1 MLVLEARPVEVL
13 WDEVLP
19 IEARLLP
26 ADLAVIDAVLCDPA
40 VLEPIVAHWQGEAE
54 RRGRSSA
61 RHGRPTIAAATYVRL
76 MVVKQRYGW
85 GYERLVREVGDSLSL
100 RRFCR
105 IGLGQRVPDES
116 TIRKLTRRLGP
127 DVVAAMT
134 RAVIAKGVRETHFR
148 ARAVRIDSTVVEAD
162 VRYPTD
168 AGLAGDAVR
177 LLAREGKRAAALV
190 AGGAAAMRDRSR
202 AVGRQLR
209 ALGRAVK
216 RRTGEAKDDVLRLTG
231 ECGKLAAASV
241 RDARRL
247 AERLRA
253 AARGRG
259 AQAKLRAAAR
269 LEQTIE
275 LAEKVCEQIRK
286 RLAGE
291 PISDRLVSLADP
303 DARPI
308 RKGKAGKPTEF
319 GSVHQ
324 IAEITPHTRKGA
336 RGFVLPPAT
345 APGNPGE
352 EKLLPATVAE
362 LERLGLAPAEVA
374 VDGGFPVRSTS
385 EAFEPLAPERL
396 FIAGKRSTAAAGE
409 QAHARP
415 AGRLP
420 HRQRGPPQP
429 PQTRLRPAPQP
440 PQGRR
445 AHQDLGRLER
455 LGLQPR
461 HLRPLRR
468 PTRLKASRQARQTTT
483 GPRNHRD
490 GRADRTRRGR
500 FFSPSPPTAVN
511 PGQVD

>member
-1 MLVLEARPVEVL
+1 MLVVEARPVELL

-19 IEARLLP
+19 IEARQIP
-26 ADLAVIDAVLCDPA
+26 AELAVIDGGLDDSAVLA
-40 VLEPIVAHWQGEAE
+40 AFAAHWQREAE
-54 RRGRSSA
+54 QRGRSTA
-61 RHGRPTIAAATYVRL
+61 RHGRPTVPAATYVRL
-76 MVVKQRYGW
+76 MVIKQCNGW
-85 GYERLVREVGDSLSL
+85 GYERLVREVSDSLHL

-105 IGLGQRVPDES
+105 IPLSERVPDES
-116 TIRKLTRRLGP
+116 TLRKLTRRLGP
-127 DVVAAMT
+127 EVVEEIS
-134 RAVIAKGVRETHFR
+134 RAVIVKGVRETRFR

-177 LLAREGKRAAALV
+177 WLAREGKRAGALV

-202 AVGRQLR
+202 AIGRQLR
-209 ALGRAVK
+209 ELSCAVK
-216 RRTGEAKDDVLRLTG
+216 RRTGDAKDEVLRLTG
-231 ECGKLAAASV
+231 ECGRLAAASI

-247 AERLRA
+247 AAQLRA

-259 AQAKLRAAAR
+259 ARAKLRAARR

-275 LAEKVCEQIRK
+275 LAERVCEQIRK

-352 EKLLPATVAE
+352 EKLLPATIAE
-362 LERLGLAPAEVA
+362 LERLGLKPAEVA

-385 EAFEPLAPERL
+385 AAFESLEPERL
-396 FIAGKRSTAAAGE
+396 FIAGKRSTAAGASKRTRDRLASYRTGSEGRISHLKRDYGLRRSRLRGE
-409 QAHARP
+409 QGTKTWVGWSALAYNLDTY
-415 AGRLP
+415 AIY
-420 HRQRGPPQP
+420 
-429 PQTRLRPAPQP
+429 AV
-440 PQGRR
+440 
-445 AHQDLGRLER
+445 
-455 LGLQPR
+455 
-461 HLRPLRR
+461 
-468 PTRLKASRQARQTTT
+468 
-483 GPRNHRD
+483 RD
-490 GRADRTRRGR
+490 A
-500 FFSPSPPTAVN
+500 
-511 PGQVD
+511 

>member
-1 MLVLEARPVEVL
+1 VLAGVRMLQLEARPVELL

-19 IEARLLP
+19 IEARQLP
-26 ADLAVIDAVLCDPA
+26 ADLAVIDRVLDDPA
-40 VLEPIVAHWQGEAE
+40 VLAPIVAHWEREAE
-54 RRGRSSA
+54 RRGRSSVG
-61 RHGRPTIAAATYVRL
+61 HGRPTIPAATYVRL
-76 MVVKQRYGW
+76 MVIKQRYGW
-85 GYERLVREVGDSLSL
+85 GYERLVREVSDSLGL

-105 IGLGQRVPDES
+105 IPLGERVPDES

-127 DVVAAMT
+127 DVVAELS
-134 RAVIAKGVRETHFR
+134 RAVIAKGVRETRFR

-177 LLAREGKRAAALV
+177 RLARAGKRAAKLV
-190 AGGAAAMRDRSR
+190 AGGAATMRDRTR

-209 ALGRAVK
+209 ELSCAVK
-216 RRTGEAKDDVLRLTG
+216 RRTGEAKDEVLRLTG

-241 RDARRL
+241 GDARRL
-247 AERLRA
+247 AAQLRA

-259 AQAKLRAAAR
+259 ARAKLRAAER
-269 LEQTIE
+269 LERTIE

-291 PISDRLVSLADP
+291 PITDRLVSLADP

-324 IAEITPHTRKGA
+324 IAEITPHTHTGA

-362 LERLGLAPAEVA
+362 LQALGLTVAEVA
-374 VDGGFPVRSTS
+374 VDGGFPVRSTQT
-385 EAFEPLAPERL
+385 ALEPLEPERV
-396 FIAGKRSTAAAGE
+396 FIAGKRSTAAGASKRTRDRLASYRTGSE
-409 QAHARP
+409 
-415 AGRLP
+415 GRISHLK
-420 HRQRGPPQP
+420 RGY
-429 PQTRLRPAPQP
+429 
-440 PQGRR
+440 
-445 AHQDLGRLER
+445 
-455 LGLQPR
+455 GLKR
-461 HLRPLRR
+461 S
-468 PTRLKASRQARQTTT
+468 RLKGAAGTKTWVGWGALAYNLDT
-483 GPRNHRD
+483 Y
-490 GRADRTRRGR
+490 ALYAVRG
-500 FFSPSPPTAVN
+500 T
-511 PGQVD
+511 

>member
-1 MLVLEARPVEVL
+1 MLVLDARPVELL

-26 ADLAVIDAVLCDPA
+26 TDLAVIDGLLDDPA
-40 VLEPIVAHWQGEAE
+40 VLAPVAAHWQREAE
-54 RRGRSSA
+54 RRGRSTA
-61 RHGRPTIAAATYVRL
+61 GHGRPTIAMQTFVRL

-85 GYERLVREVGDSLSL
+85 GYERLVREVADSLGL

-105 IGLGQRVPDES
+105 IGLGERVPDES

-127 DVVAAMT
+127 EVVAEMT
-134 RAVIAKGVRETHFR
+134 RAVIAKGVRETRFR

-177 LLAREGKRAAALV
+177 LLAREGKRAAGLV
-190 AGGAAAMRDRSR
+190 ADGAARMRDRSR

-209 ALGRAVK
+209 ELSVAVK
-216 RRTGEAKDDVLRLTG
+216 RRTGDAKDEVLRLTG
-231 ECGKLAAASV
+231 ECGKLAAAAV
-241 RDARRL
+241 KDARSV
-247 AERLRA
+247 AEQLRA

-259 AQAKLRAAAR
+259 AQAKLRAAER
-269 LEQTIE
+269 LAHGVA

-291 PISDRLVSLADP
+291 PITDRLVSLSDP

-362 LERLGLAPAEVA
+362 LQRLGMAPAEVA
-374 VDGGFPVRSTS
+374 VDGGFPVRSTT

-396 FIAGKRSTAAAGE
+396 FIAGKRSTAAGASKRTRDRLASYRTGSE
-409 QAHARP
+409 
-415 AGRLP
+415 GRISHLK
-420 HRQRGPPQP
+420 RDYGLRRS
-429 PQTRLRPAPQP
+429 RLRGAP
-440 PQGRR
+440 G
-445 AHQDLGRLER
+445 
-455 LGLQPR
+455 
-461 HLRPLRR
+461 
-468 PTRLKASRQARQTTT
+468 TQAWVGWSALAYNLDTYAIYAV
-483 GPRNHRD
+483 RD
-490 GRADRTRRGR
+490 A
-500 FFSPSPPTAVN
+500 
-511 PGQVD
+511 